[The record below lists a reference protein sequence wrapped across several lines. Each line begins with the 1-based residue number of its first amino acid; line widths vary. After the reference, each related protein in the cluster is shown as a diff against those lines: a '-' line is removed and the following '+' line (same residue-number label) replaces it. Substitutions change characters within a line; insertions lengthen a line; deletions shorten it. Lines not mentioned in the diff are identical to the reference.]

1 MTSYGRPNLVF
12 ASLLA
17 LSLALRLG
25 FSLGYWVEK
34 PLTHDE
40 HEYWTL
46 SRNLLAGRGLVYDAD
61 GREHFGRAPGYPVF
75 LATVGVVDDSP
86 RGMKIA
92 QSFLGTA
99 GVALVGRLA
108 AVAAGPAAGLAAT
121 AIAAVYPPLVCMPAY
136 VLSETLYSVLALW
149 STLLLWRA
157 LARPSPARFVAIG
170 VLVGVTA
177 LVRPIAVPFL
187 AFTTIALL
195 CRRELIPTAAIVIGA
210 VIVIAPWAAW
220 KTHESGRFI
229 LIASEGGIT
238 FWTGNHPLAIG
249 EGDMAANPG
258 IQRANRELRSAHPG
272 LSPEALEPVYY
283 HEALAWIR
291 AEPIRFA
298 TLVARKLFYLWVPLG
313 PSFRLHSALYRW
325 TAWVSYLALL
335 PFALL
340 GIPRVLRSPERGL
353 PLWLLA
359 GSVAATSLVFF
370 PQDRYRPP
378 AIDPVL
384 IVCAAALASRARDEL
399 SRNRSRA

>member
-1 MTSYGRPNLVF
+1 MRSFGRPSVAF

-17 LSLALRLG
+17 LALALRLG

-46 SRNLLAGRGLVYDAD
+46 SRNLLAGRGLVYDDD

-75 LATVGVVDDSP
+75 LAAVGLVDESP
-86 RGMKIA
+86 AGMKIA
-92 QSFLGTA
+92 QSVLGTL
-99 GVALVGRLA
+99 GVALVGRLGTA
-108 AVAAGPAAGLAAT
+108 AAGPAAGLAAT
-121 AIAAVYPPLVCMPAY
+121 AIAAIYPPLVCMPAY
-136 VLSETLYSVLALW
+136 VLSETLYSLLALW

-157 LARPSPARFVAIG
+157 FERPSPARFVAIG

-187 AFTTIALL
+187 AFVTVALL
-195 CRRELIPTAAIVIGA
+195 LRRELVAAAAIVIGA
-210 VIVIAPWAAW
+210 AIVIAPWAAW

-229 LIASEGGIT
+229 VIASEGGIT

-258 IQRANRELRSAHPG
+258 IQRANRELRAAHPG

-283 HEALAWIR
+283 REAVAWIR
-291 AEPIRFA
+291 AEPLRFA
-298 TLVARKLFYLWVPLG
+298 TLVARKLLYLCVPIG
-313 PSFRLHSALYRW
+313 PSYLLHSALYRW
-325 TAWVSYLALL
+325 TAWLSYLVLL
-335 PFALL
+335 PLALA
-340 GIPRVLRSPERGL
+340 GVPQVLRSRDHGL

-384 IVCAAALASRARDEL
+384 IVCAACTGAEII
-399 SRNRSRA
+399 RNRIRA

>member
-1 MTSYGRPNLVF
+1 VVAPWSIRNVI
-12 ASLLA
+12 
-17 LSLALRLG
+17 
-25 FSLGYWVEK
+25 
-34 PLTHDE
+34 TH
-40 HEYWTL
+40 
-46 SRNLLAGRGLVYDAD
+46 
-61 GREHFGRAPGYPVF
+61 
-75 LATVGVVDDSP
+75 
-86 RGMKIA
+86 
-92 QSFLGTA
+92 
-99 GVALVGRLA
+99 GRLIV
-108 AVAAGPAAGLAAT
+108 VAAD
-121 AIAAVYPPLVCMPAY
+121 
-136 VLSETLYSVLALW
+136 
-149 STLLLWRA
+149 
-157 LARPSPARFVAIG
+157 
-170 VLVGVTA
+170 
-177 LVRPIAVPFL
+177 
-187 AFTTIALL
+187 
-195 CRRELIPTAAIVIGA
+195 
-210 VIVIAPWAAW
+210 
-220 KTHESGRFI
+220 
-229 LIASEGGIT
+229 GGIT

-258 IQRANRELRSAHPG
+258 IQRANRELRAAHPG

-384 IVCAAALASRARDEL
+384 IVCAASLASRVRDEL
-399 SRNRSRA
+399 SRNGSRA